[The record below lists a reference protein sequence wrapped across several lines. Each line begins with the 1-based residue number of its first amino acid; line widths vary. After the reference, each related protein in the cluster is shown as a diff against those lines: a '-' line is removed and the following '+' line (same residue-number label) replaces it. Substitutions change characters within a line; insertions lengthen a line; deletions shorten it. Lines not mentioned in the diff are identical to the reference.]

1 MKEQEIE
8 LESSNKRGM
17 LSVDALIHYLPK
29 AKKAICIIHL
39 SKGFGSGFL
48 CKIPYT
54 ENNNLL
60 LPVLITNNHVLSK
73 DLLESEKYIKITIND
88 ENKNISLKQRKIWN
102 NEKMDFTC
110 IEIKEKEDNI
120 HNFLYIDDDVFDK
133 NYSNDYYLGKNILFY
148 GININ
153 DNKQVGLSDGIIK
166 KNEDFFFIHNCNA
179 FPGCSGGC
187 IVNKF
192 NNCVIGIHRA
202 GIKEGIN
209 QGIYISNV
217 IKCIKNSKEYLL
229 SNVSKNSLNLL

>member
-1 MKEQEIE
+1 MEEIKLEKYIKSSPIPIFVEGIETILFQMKSCIC
-8 LESSNKRGM
+8 K
-17 LSVDALIHYLPK
+17 IY
-29 AKKAICIIHL
+29 KKNITGT
-39 SKGFGSGFL
+39 GFF
-48 CKIPYT
+48 CKIPFQ
-54 ENNNLL
+54 NKL

-166 KNEDFFFIHNCNA
+166 KNEDYFFIHNCNA